1 MAAIVIEGWGVEGLP
16 PVNRIEVRSGQEQ
29 TSTEA
34 FERWE
39 AQVSASYVPLAVE
52 PIPSGRFIGYIESAS
67 YGDMDVS
74 VIGSTPQVIRRT
86 GGLIGR
92 SADEYLL
99 ASIPTVGT
107 ARLCQDD
114 RVADV
119 GPGGIVFYDSTRP
132 YRWDAPERF
141 EQVVV
146 QVPLSRL
153 RERYGIDSL
162 ELPTATVFSAKT
174 APGLVGS
181 FFRGLAELQHTDPA
195 SAALLSAPGMDLLA
209 AAAIAASGRAPHD
222 QSADALN
229 RQRVLNYM
237 RDHCADPDLGV
248 DRIAEGCRMSRR
260 TLYRVFGEF
269 EGGPGTVLRRM
280 RIERACDLL
289 RNAPQLPLS
298 AVAKAAGFLTER
310 SFYRSFRLEMGTTPG
325 AFRTLA

>member
-1 MAAIVIEGWGVEGLP
+1 MPTIVEGWGVERSEA
-16 PVNRIEVRSGQEQ
+16 VERIEVRSGPEQ
-29 TSTEA
+29 SAAEA

-39 AQVSASYVPLAVE
+39 AHVSEAYVPLAVS
-52 PIPSGRFIGYIESAS
+52 PKPTDRFVGQIEHAR
-67 YGDMDVS
+67 YGDLDLTIV
-74 VIGSTPQVIRRT
+74 GSSSQIIQRT
-86 GGLIGR
+86 NRLIAR
-92 SADEYLL
+92 TDDEFLL
-99 ASIPTVGT
+99 ASIPTSGRG
-107 ARLCQDD
+107 RLHQDG

-119 GPGGIVFYDSTRP
+119 RPGSIVFYDTTRP
-132 YRWDAPERF
+132 YHWDLENEW

-153 RERYGIDSL
+153 RDRYAVSDP
-162 ELPTATVFSAKT
+162 EVPTATAFSGDT
-174 APGLVGS
+174 APGIVAQ
-181 FFRGLAELQHTDPA
+181 FFRGIAELQRSDPA
-195 SAALLSAPGMDLLA
+195 GASLLAEPGLDLLA
-209 AAAIAASGRAPHD
+209 AAVVAAGGRTPRE

-229 RQRVLNYM
+229 RQRVLSFM
-237 RDHCADPDLGV
+237 RGHCADPDLGV
-248 DRIAEGCRMSRR
+248 ERIAEGCSMSRR

-325 AFRTLA
+325 AFRALA

>member
-1 MAAIVIEGWGVEGLP
+1 MEASDA
-16 PVNRIEVRSGQEQ
+16 VNRIEVRSGPEQ
-29 TSTEA
+29 SPAEA

-39 AQVSASYVPLAVE
+39 AQVTAAYVPLAVS
-52 PIPSGRFIGYIESAS
+52 PIPTGRFRGYIEHAR
-67 YGDMDVS
+67 YDELDLS
-74 VIGSTPQVIRRT
+74 VIGSTPQVIQRT
-86 GGLIGR
+86 DSLIAR
-92 SADEYLL
+92 SNEEYLL
-99 ASIPTVGT
+99 ASIPTQGT
-107 ARLCQDD
+107 ARLHQDG

-132 YRWDAPERF
+132 YHWDARQDF

-153 RERYGIDSL
+153 QERYGLDGKEI
-162 ELPTATVFSAKT
+162 PTATIFSPDT
-174 APGLVGS
+174 APGIVAQ
-181 FFRGLAELQHTDPA
+181 FFRGVAALQRTDPTGAAILAE
-195 SAALLSAPGMDLLA
+195 PGMDLMA
-209 AAAIAASGRAPHD
+209 AAVTAAAGRTPRD

-229 RQRVLNYM
+229 RQRVLAFM
-237 RDHCADPDLGV
+237 RSHCADPDLGV
-248 DRIAEGCRMSRR
+248 DRIAEGCSMSRR

-325 AFRTLA
+325 SFRAMA

>member
-1 MAAIVIEGWGVEGLP
+1 MERSEAVD
-16 PVNRIEVRSGQEQ
+16 RIEVRSGPEQ
-29 TSTEA
+29 SAAEA

-39 AQVSASYVPLAVE
+39 AHVSDAYVPLAVS
-52 PIPSGRFIGYIESAS
+52 PKPTDRFVGHIEHAR
-67 YGDMDVS
+67 YGDLDLTVA
-74 VIGSTPQVIRRT
+74 GSSTQFIRRT
-86 GGLIGR
+86 DRLI
-92 SADEYLL
+92 AQANDEYLI
-99 ASIPTVGT
+99 ASIPLSGH
-107 ARLCQDD
+107 ARLQQDG

-119 GPGGIVFYDSTRP
+119 RPGSIVFYDTTRP
-132 YRWDAPERF
+132 YRWDLQQEW

-153 RERYGIDSL
+153 RDHYGVSDP
-162 ELPTATVFSAKT
+162 EVPTATVFSSGT
-174 APGLVGS
+174 APGIVAQ
-181 FFRGLAELQHTDPA
+181 FFRGVAGLQRTDPA
-195 SAALLSAPGMDLLA
+195 GAALLAEPGMDLLA
-209 AAAIAASGRAPHD
+209 AAVIAASGRTPHD

-229 RQRVLNYM
+229 RQRVLAFM
-237 RDHCADPDLGV
+237 RGNCADPDLGV

-298 AVAKAAGFLTER
+298 AVAKASGFLTER

>member
-1 MAAIVIEGWGVEGLP
+1 MEQSEA
-16 PVNRIEVRSGQEQ
+16 VNRIEVRSGPE
-29 TSTEA
+29 TSASEA

-39 AQVSASYVPLAVE
+39 AQVSEAYVPLAVS
-52 PIPSGRFIGYIESAS
+52 PKPSGRFLGYIEHAG
-67 YGDMDVS
+67 YGDLELS
-74 VIGSTPQVIRRT
+74 IAGSTEQKIRRT
-86 GGLIGR
+86 ERLIGR
-92 SADEYLL
+92 TNGEYLL
-99 ASIPTVGT
+99 ASIPTIGN
-107 ARLCQDD
+107 ARLFQDG
-114 RVADV
+114 READI

-132 YRWDAPERF
+132 YRWDFYEQF

-153 RERYGIDSL
+153 RDRYGVSNLDI
-162 ELPTATVFSAKT
+162 PTATTFSRDT
-174 APGLVGS
+174 TPGVVGR
-181 FFRGLAELQHTDPA
+181 FFRNVALLQSSDPVG
-195 SAALLSAPGMDLLA
+195 AALLAEPGMDLLA
-209 AAAIAASGRAPHD
+209 AAVVAAAGGIPRD
-222 QSADALN
+222 QSADVLN
-229 RQRVLNYM
+229 RQRVLAFM
-237 RDHCADPDLGV
+237 RSHCADPDLGV

-325 AFRTLA
+325 AFRALA

>member
-1 MAAIVIEGWGVEGLP
+1 M
-16 PVNRIEVRSGQEQ
+16 RSGPEQ
-29 TSTEA
+29 SAGEA

-39 AQVSASYVPLAVE
+39 ALVSAAYVPLAVE
-52 PIPSGRFIGYIESAS
+52 PIPTGRFRGYIEHARH
-67 YGDMDVS
+67 GDVDLS
-74 VIGSTPQVIRRT
+74 VIGSMPQVIRRT
-86 GGLIGR
+86 DGLIGR
-92 SADEYLL
+92 GCDEYLL
-99 ASIPTVGT
+99 ASIPTAGT
-107 ARLCQDD
+107 AQLRQDD

-132 YRWDAPERF
+132 YRWDAAEEF

-153 RERYGIDSL
+153 RERYGVDKL
-162 ELPTATVFSAKT
+162 ELPTATVFSENT
-174 APGLVGS
+174 APGVVGQ
-181 FFRGLAELQHTDPA
+181 FFRGLAELQRHDPGE
-195 SAALLSAPGMDLLA
+195 AALLAAPGMDLMA
-209 AAAIAASGRAPHD
+209 AAVVAASGRIPRD
-222 QSADALN
+222 QSADVLN
-229 RQRVLNYM
+229 RQRVLNFM
-237 RDHCADPDLGV
+237 RAHCSDPELGV

-298 AVAKAAGFLTER
+298 AVAKASGFLTER

-325 AFRTLA
+325 AFRALA